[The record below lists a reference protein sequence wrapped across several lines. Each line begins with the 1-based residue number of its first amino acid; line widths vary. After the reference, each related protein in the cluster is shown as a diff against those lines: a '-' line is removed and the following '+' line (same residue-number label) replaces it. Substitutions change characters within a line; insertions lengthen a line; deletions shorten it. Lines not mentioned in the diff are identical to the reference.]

1 MPEDTVA
8 TSPGNQVAGERI
20 GNIARE
26 EAAVLAR
33 FMDDNVDLLT
43 DCYLFYDV
51 DYKFSCTLSENLHHR
66 VEGYTIT
73 IIVHSNHA
81 DEWTNELINI
91 LQSQKLNAVHL

>member
-51 DYKFSCTLSENLHHR
+51 DYKFS
-66 VEGYTIT
+66 
-73 IIVHSNHA
+73 
-81 DEWTNELINI
+81 
-91 LQSQKLNAVHL
+91 